1 MFLTQANDFL
11 SPITKI
17 FGLLMNLIYDGLS
30 AVGLGNIGI
39 AIIIFTI
46 ITRLILHPMTVK
58 QQKASK
64 IMQFIQPEIRA
75 IQKKYEGKTDQMS
88 MLQQQQ
94 EMKDVYE
101 KYGTSMTGGCVQLL
115 IQLPI
120 ILALYRVIMNIP
132 AYVGIIKQYYLNIVD
147 AIGGVDAI
155 AKIEEFVKSNKLQ
168 NIANQVQNFG
178 VSADKIISVEEQKNL
193 IIDFLY
199 KLNPQ
204 QFHSLL
210 QEFSENINVIT
221 ENFDKINHAN
231 TFLGL
236 NLATAPNAY
245 GLTLNPY
252 LLIPVLAFL
261 SQYLATKFM
270 QSSTTPV
277 ANNDETSNQM
287 NQTMK
292 TMNIMMPLMSA
303 YFCYN
308 FATGIG
314 LYWIVSAV
322 LMTIQQIFVQKQLN
336 SLDIDKLIS
345 QNIEKANKKREK
357 KGLKPI
363 DIEKTISKVKKMDEI
378 VEKKEEEL
386 SKRIEGKEEKEKA
399 ADKYYFE
406 NENRDSLFSKANM
419 VAKFNEK
426 QNK

>member
-1 MFLTQANDFL
+1 MFLTQDAGFL

-17 FGLLMNLIYDGLS
+17 FGLLMNLIYDGIS
-30 AVGLGNIGI
+30 TIGLGNIGI

-46 ITRLILHPMTVK
+46 ITRLILHPMTVN
-58 QQKASK
+58 QQKSSK
-64 IMQFIQPEIRA
+64 IMQFIQPEIKA
-75 IQKKYEGKTDQMS
+75 IQKKYEGKEDQMS
-88 MLQQQQ
+88 VMQQQQ
-94 EMKDVYE
+94 EMKEVYE

-132 AYVGIIKQYYLNIVD
+132 AYVDIIKQYYLNIVE
-147 AIGGVDAI
+147 AIGSTEAI
-155 AKIEEFVKSNKLQ
+155 TKLQTFVENNNLQ

-178 VSADKIISVEEQKNL
+178 VNSNKILSMEEQKNL

-199 KLNPQ
+199 KLNPNQ
-204 QFHSLL
+204 WQSLL
-210 QEFSENINVIT
+210 NDFSDNINIIT
-221 ENFDKINHAN
+221 TNLDKINHAN

-236 NLATAPNAY
+236 NLATAPSAY

-261 SQYLATKFM
+261 SQYIATKFM
-270 QSSTTPV
+270 QANTTPV
-277 ANNDETSNQM
+277 NSDSSQDQM

-303 YFCYN
+303 YFCFN

-314 LYWIVSAV
+314 LYWIVSSI
-322 LMTIQQIFVQKQLN
+322 LMTIQQIMIQKQL
-336 SLDIDKLIS
+336 SKLDVDKLIA

-378 VEKKEEEL
+378 VEKKEEENN
-386 SKRIEGKEEKEKA
+386 KRIEGREEKEQA

-406 NENRDSLFSKANM
+406 NENKDSLFSKANM
-419 VAKFNEK
+419 VAKYNEK
-426 QNK
+426 QKK

>member
-1 MFLTQANDFL
+1 MFLTQDGGFL
-11 SPITKI
+11 NPITKL
-17 FGLLMNLIYDGLS
+17 FGLLMNLIYDGIS
-30 AVGLGNIGI
+30 VIGLGNIGV

-58 QQKASK
+58 QQKSSK
-64 IMQFIQPEIRA
+64 IMQFIQPEIKA
-75 IQKKYEGKTDQMS
+75 IQKKYEGKDDQMS

-94 EMKDVYE
+94 EMKEVYE

-132 AYVGIIKQYYLNIVD
+132 AYVKVIKQYYINIVE
-147 AIGGVDAI
+147 AIGGVDQ
-155 AKIEEFVKSNKLQ
+155 E
-168 NIANQVQNFG
+168 
-178 VSADKIISVEEQKNL
+178 NL

-199 KLNPQ
+199 KLNPTQ
-204 QFHSLL
+204 WQGLLNSL
-210 QEFSENINVIT
+210 SENVNVIT
-221 ENFDKINHAN
+221 ENLDKINYAN

-236 NLATAPNAY
+236 NLATAPSMY

-261 SQYLATKFM
+261 SQYIATKFM
-270 QSSTTPV
+270 QASTTPI
-277 ANNDETSNQM
+277 ASDDESSNQM

-292 TMNIMMPLMSA
+292 TMNLMMPLMSA
-303 YFCYN
+303 YFCYT

-322 LMTIQQIFVQKQLN
+322 LMTVQQVLIQKQLSKLDMD
-336 SLDIDKLIS
+336 SLIA

-363 DIEKTISKVKKMDEI
+363 DIEKTISRVKKMDEI
-378 VEKKEEEL
+378 VEKKEEEK
-386 SKRIEGKEEKEKA
+386 SKKIEGKEEKEQA

-419 VAKFNEK
+419 VAKYNEK